1 MGRVF
6 FRAIVCTL
14 FAFCA
19 WLITEPFLPDNIH
32 SANWA
37 PAEQRMVLLIV
48 SAIGLGAGLLQG
60 YNKGGWRNIALSG
73 LLGAVLGSVGGA
85 FGYALGGGISEALF
99 PGWATQPG
107 FHLIPRTIAFAPLG
121 LFLGAAIGATQFS
134 LRSIISGAVGGLI
147 GGFAGG
153 LAFDPIGAVLGPMMT
168 GVGGSEEIGGP
179 ARALLACLLGLT
191 IGLFTALIENATR
204 QAWIRLVLGRNEGKE
219 WPVDASRTNIG
230 RDERAHVPLFGDNN
244 VAPLHAV
251 IVKQGGSYF
260 LEDAGSPMGVG
271 INGQK
276 VGQITPL
283 NPGDTINI
291 AGFQLQFLMKQ
302 GAAQRAHEARAKGVM
317 VGGSGMGQPINPVQ
331 QGGVPLQPNQPL
343 PSSQPV
349 PSSHPVTSSNS
360 TMAVSPQPQAQSAT
374 RSLVCISGPLTGQ
387 RFPLVGALEIGR
399 EIPTIPV
406 TFDSQVSR
414 RHARITP
421 TSTGVQVDDLGST
434 NGTFVNGQRIS
445 NAAANPGDTVQIG
458 TSTFQVE

>member
-6 FRAIVCTL
+6 FRALVCTL

-32 SANWA
+32 STNWA
-37 PAEQRMVLLIV
+37 AAEQRMVLLIV

-60 YNKGGWRNIALSG
+60 YNKGGIRNIALSG
-73 LLGAVLGSVGGA
+73 LLGAVLGAVGGL
-85 FGYALGGGISEALF
+85 FGYSLGGGISEAMF

-107 FHLIPRTIAFAPLG
+107 FHMIPRTIAFAPLG
-121 LFLGAAIGATQFS
+121 LFLGAAIGSTQFS

-153 LAFDPIGAVLGPMMT
+153 LAFDPIGAVLGPLMS
-168 GVGGSEEIGGP
+168 GVGGAEEIGGP

-219 WPVDASRTNIG
+219 WPVDATRTNIG
-230 RDERAHVPLFGDNN
+230 RDERAHVPLFGDTN

-251 IVKQGGSYF
+251 IVKQGAAYF

-276 VGQITPL
+276 VGQVTPL

-331 QGGVPLQPNQPL
+331 QGAMHQQPAQPMQ
-343 PSSQPV
+343 QPMQ
-349 PSSHPVTSSNS
+349 PQQPVTSSNP
-360 TMAVSPQPQAQSAT
+360 TMAVSPQPQAQPAGRT
-374 RSLVCISGPLTGQ
+374 LVCVSGPLTGQ
-387 RFPLVGALEIGR
+387 RFPVSGALEIGR
-399 EIPTIPV
+399 ELPTIPV
-406 TFDSQVSR
+406 AFDSQVSR
-414 RHARITP
+414 RHARISQTP
-421 TSTGVQVDDLGST
+421 TGVQVDDLGST
-434 NGTFVNGQRIS
+434 NGTFVNGQRIT